1 LRREKIEQDK
11 VECKNLMRLLEN
23 VECQIERIGNDSTKE
38 SEMKY
43 LARLIFAGKII
54 EKSGLLYTFN
64 EQSLYEFLTAN
75 KNKLQKP
82 LE

>member
-1 LRREKIEQDK
+1 
-11 VECKNLMRLLEN
+11 MRSLEN
-23 VECQIERIGNDSTKE
+23 VECQIEQIGNDSTKE
-38 SEMKY
+38 IEMKH